1 MSKAAQN
8 ARAVFTGV
16 DSSGAVPIEYRFSH
30 ARNGNRH
37 LLVVFANFTAPD
49 EYGMSN
55 GVLDKVRSNILW
67 IRDKFDGAN
76 SYYLCK
82 GMDFSLEQSVAGLIS
97 RVLNALS
104 LTPADCTTIGS
115 SKGGSAALYFGL
127 KYGLKNVVTSVPQFL
142 IGSYVRAGIP
152 GAARLMMGEVT
163 DQNVHFLDSLLPDL
177 VRSGANR
184 GANIYLT
191 TSAQDDQYP
200 REVEPFLGLFQGYE
214 NFNLLFNDSPLV
226 ADHSSV
232 VPRNLPTIMGL
243 LNLLVEGIT
252 PRIGAV
258 SYGYEQPRRD
268 TSGIDAYLEE
278 TSQVRGDSFPRPVI
292 SMPLA
297 NGQVPGNAVR
307 FTGTAPLSAVRV
319 SFWENGKYQ
328 GASPVA
334 ADGSWAWQRE
344 KPWAAGKHT
353 VRVFAADAS
362 NYQSERTEVIF
373 TAVAHASLPGS
384 AAEPGQAPVPV
395 PVPVQTP
402 APRPA
407 QRLVLSVTAPA
418 AHQQLPGP
426 AVGFAGYAPGAVRVD
441 FQEGGA
447 ALGTCEVR
455 ADGSWVWEPGWAWN
469 QGDHFVEAIA
479 VDAVGN
485 ASPWTAV
492 PFTLIMN
499 SYPVPAQGAFFNP
512 RY

>member
-8 ARAVFTGV
+8 TRRIFTGV

-37 LLVVFANFTAPD
+37 LVVVFANFTAPD

-163 DQNVHFLDSLLPDL
+163 DQNVHFLDSVLPDL

-184 GANIYLT
+184 GANIYLI
-191 TSAQDDQYP
+191 TSAQDDQYT

-214 NFNLLFNDSPLV
+214 NFNFLFNDSPLV
-226 ADHSSV
+226 ASHSSV

-252 PRIGAV
+252 PRMGAV
-258 SYGYEQPRRD
+258 SYGYEQPGRD

-278 TSQVRGDSFPRPVI
+278 TSQVRGGSFPRPVI

-297 NGQVPGNAVR
+297 HAQVPGNAVR
-307 FTGTAPLSAVRV
+307 FTGTAPPGAVRV

-362 NYQSERTEVIF
+362 NYQTERTELVF
-373 TAVAHASLPGS
+373 TAVENATPPLP
-384 AAEPGQAPVPV
+384 EYEQAPP
-395 PVPVQTP
+395 
-402 APRPA
+402 PA

-418 AHQQLPGP
+418 AHQQIPGP
-426 AVGFAGYAPGAVRVD
+426 AAGFAGHAPGAVRVD
-441 FQEGGA
+441 FHEGGVN
-447 ALGTCEVR
+447 LGTCEVR
-455 ADGSWVWEPGWAWN
+455 PDGSWTWEPGWAWN
-469 QGDHFVEAIA
+469 EGDHFVEAVA
-479 VDAVGN
+479 VDAAGN
-485 ASPWTAV
+485 ASPWAAV
-492 PFTLIMN
+492 PFSLVNTY
-499 SYPVPAQGAFFNP
+499 SAPAQGGYFSP